1 MYCERT
7 NRYYY
12 NLFFI
17 VTLEAIQTIVDGSL
31 KRVKEAVKAVEERSS
46 KKSKSGSKL
55 SKDDF
60 VAFNA
65 TCVDFTLLPSYGD
78 EFNDNEV
85 EQIDRLIRG
94 ACEQMKEKASNRT
107 KVSST
112 RRDELLV
119 VQEVISS
126 FSTGLCEL
134 LQARNKVLNVFY
146 DTETAY
152 STQHP
157 SAHPSSSSSAAP
169 VSSDIDDVV
178 NGRIDFTF
186 HSRQCVDFCLGMIE
200 CKHSKLNVYNQRKKE
215 KPQLNGEGKKA
226 LVQCFTQLLSK
237 FDIFKRQGISIVS
250 YVTLLTTGK
259 KWFVVER
266 QLCEGIPVLNYT
278 TEVELMDKNWNILP
292 DAVDK
297 VIGMVK
303 TFLIT
308 IEDVY
313 SEVNKVKGKKRRR
326 QVQIEKLNL
335 FLFDNFIANFN
346 SCLFV
351 FA

>member
-1 MYCERT
+1 M
-7 NRYYY
+7 
-12 NLFFI
+12 
-17 VTLEAIQTIVDGSL
+17 
-31 KRVKEAVKAVEERSS
+31 KEAVVKAVEERSS

-55 SKDDF
+55 SKDEF
-60 VAFNA
+60 AAFNA
-65 TCVDFTLLPSYGD
+65 LGVDITLLPSYGD
-78 EFNDNEV
+78 EFNVNEV
-85 EQIDRLIRG
+85 EQIDRLIRE
-94 ACEQMKEKASNRT
+94 ACVQMKEKASSRP

-112 RRDELLV
+112 KRDELVV

-126 FSTGLCEL
+126 FSAGLVEL

-186 HSRQCVDFCLGMIE
+186 HSRQCVDLCLGMIE

-215 KPQLNGEGKKA
+215 KPELNGEGKKA

-259 KWFVVER
+259 KWYIVER
-266 QLCEGIPVLNYT
+266 QLCEGLPVLNYT
-278 TEVELMDKNWNILP
+278 AEVKLMDKNWNILP
-292 DAVDK
+292 DAVK
-297 VIGMVK
+297 TVRGMVQN
-303 TFLIT
+303 FLIT

-346 SCLFV
+346 SCMFV